1 MPSSKL
7 ILAPFAASRCQFS
20 LLTKE
25 VKGSSNTNHEEPSG
39 HLRSGIGDAVE
50 DGTVALL
57 VSLGGDEETGKTL
70 WDRVVLASASVLEG
84 GQGTSTPPCWEV
96 FDGLTPVGFGEPL

>member
-20 LLTKE
+20 LLTE

-50 DGTVALL
+50 DGTVAL
-57 VSLGGDEETGKTL
+57 VVPLGGDEEIGKTL
-70 WDRVVLASASVLEG
+70 WDWVVLASDSVLEG
-84 GQGTSTPPCWEV
+84 GLGTSTPPCWEV
-96 FDGLTPVGFGEPL
+96 FDGLTPIGFGEPL